1 MIEVTLT
8 TIISC
13 IGALL
18 SALLA
23 GIFAFIG
30 SRYAAK
36 AQINTAAQ
44 NTFTSARLNAFSMY
58 EEAFETWSK
67 EKSIASCAAVYRAE
81 NTVRLVASDETIH
94 ALGVLTSYVRLYETT
109 KEKQSLDD
117 ITSAHAA
124 AILSMRD
131 DLLHY
136 PIPSPN
142 STHKK

>member
-1 MIEVTLT
+1 MELTLT
-8 TIISC
+8 TIISFV
-13 IGALL
+13 GAVL

-36 AQINTAAQ
+36 AQINTTAQ
-44 NTFTSARLNAFSMY
+44 NAFISARLNAFRLY
-58 EEAFETWSK
+58 EEAFEIWSK

-81 NTVRLVASDETIH
+81 NTVRLVASDETIRT
-94 ALGVLTSYVRLYETT
+94 LGTLTAYVRLYETT
-109 KEKQSLDD
+109 KAAQSLDD

-124 AILSMRD
+124 ALLSMRN

-136 PIPSPN
+136 PIPSPD

>member
-1 MIEVTLT
+1 MELTLT
-8 TIISC
+8 TIISFV
-13 IGALL
+13 GAVL

-36 AQINTAAQ
+36 AQINTTAQ
-44 NTFTSARLNAFSMY
+44 NAFISARLNAFRLY
-58 EEAFETWSK
+58 EEASK

-81 NTVRLVASDETIH
+81 NTVRLVASDETIRT
-94 ALGVLTSYVRLYETT
+94 LGTLTAYVRLYETT
-109 KEKQSLDD
+109 KAAQSLDD

-124 AILSMRD
+124 ALLSMRN

-136 PIPSPN
+136 PIPSPD